1 MVEAESEAL
10 ASWIELEGC
19 FNFRDLGSYT
29 NAAGKQMRSGQV
41 FRADGL
47 QRLTDA
53 DLDRLCEE
61 VGLRAVIDLRSSDE
75 VAADGRGG
83 IEQRMTIHHVPLF
96 ERPSAEGGKA
106 TADWIKPEQLSHM
119 GDLYW
124 LMLQAAREPIVEV
137 VRLIAEAESPVVF
150 HCAAGKDRTGVI
162 SSVLLSLLEV
172 PRETIIADYAFS
184 RKNIDAINARL
195 GESET
200 YKKMMDAMP
209 PDAYDADPAA
219 MTHFLSKVSEQ
230 EGSMADWASNA
241 GIDSAMRDRLHARLL
256 I

>member
-1 MVEAESEAL
+1 MVDSKAL

-19 FNFRDLGSYT
+19 FNFRDLGNYT
-29 NAAGKQMRSGQV
+29 NTTGKQMRCGQV

-47 QRLTDA
+47 QRLTET
-53 DLDRLCEE
+53 DLDHLCGEI
-61 VGLRAVIDLRSSDE
+61 GLRGVIDLRSSDE
-75 VAADGRGG
+75 VEADGRGA
-83 IEQRMTIHHVPLF
+83 IEQRVAIHHVPLF
-96 ERPSAEGGKA
+96 ERTRAGAGQA
-106 TADWIKPEQLSHM
+106 RADWIKPELLSHM

-124 LMLQAAREPIVEV
+124 LMLQAASGPIVEV
-137 VRLIAEAESPVVF
+137 VKLIAESESPLVF

-162 SSVLLSLLEV
+162 SSVLLSLLDV
-172 PRETIIADYAFS
+172 PQETIIADYAFS

-219 MTHFLSKVSEQ
+219 MTHFLSKVTEQ
-230 EGSMADWASNA
+230 EGSMVDWAANA
-241 GIDSAMRDRLHARLL
+241 GIDDTMRAQLQARLL
-256 I
+256 V

>member
-1 MVEAESEAL
+1 MVESEAL

-29 NAAGKQMRSGQV
+29 NASGKQMRSGQV

-47 QRLTDA
+47 QRLTNA
-53 DLDRLCEE
+53 DLDRLSGE

-75 VAADGRGG
+75 VAADGRGE
-83 IEQRMTIHHVPLF
+83 IEQRMAIHHVPLF
-96 ERPSAEGGKA
+96 ERPRADGGQA
-106 TADWIKPEQLSHM
+106 PADWIKPEQLSHM

-124 LMLQAAREPIVEV
+124 LMLQAARAPIVEV
-137 VRLIAEAESPVVF
+137 VRLIAEADSPVVF

-195 GESET
+195 GESDT
-200 YKKMMDAMP
+200 YKKMMEAMP
-209 PDAYDADPAA
+209 PDVYDADPAA
-219 MTHFLSKVSEQ
+219 MTHFLSKVTEE

-241 GIDSAMRDRLHARLL
+241 GIDAAMRAQLQARLL
-256 I
+256 V